1 MTVDAQEVIE
11 GIHYYTGQP
20 VEIKINERIIEEIIG
35 IVNPMEFTGCALGE
49 AIQMASTN
57 PARFL
62 HVNDRGVLEP
72 GKRAD
77 IILFT
82 LDDFQISIQET

>member
-1 MTVDAQEVIE
+1 MDI
-11 GIHYYTGQP
+11 
-20 VEIKINERIIEEIIG
+20 
-35 IVNPMEFTGCALGE
+35 
-49 AIQMASTN
+49 ASTN

-62 HVNDRGVLEP
+62 QVNDRGVLEP

-82 LDDFQISIQET
+82 LDDFQISIQETWVKGKLVYKNKRRSDR